1 MLLDAQ
7 RFDKGPCDHRH
18 YLICDCVNLFM
29 WCHLLPADAVFTE
42 RTLNFRLS
50 SSQWR
55 PCIERVLR
63 LNSTLKRNSY
73 KRSIP
78 KDVGKITDSLYRSNK
93 YVNSVPLQKPDRKWG
108 TAVKWL
114 NFIKLHSNVTYE
126 TALPTK
132 NKFVTNYL
140 GNTITRLSSHLTV
153 YLSDQG
159 SIFKYIWKWYSH
171 NPSFAGHLLTK
182 VFPSE
187 EIVQHTLPYPERN
200 DIFFREHIWTKD
212 L

>member
-1 MLLDAQ
+1 MIV
-7 RFDKGPCDHRH
+7 
-18 YLICDCVNLFM
+18 LICSCDATYFLLIQCSRKEPWIFAYRHLNDARALSACWDSTQPSREIRTNDRSLKM
-29 WCHLLPADAVFTE
+29 WE
-42 RTLNFRLS
+42 
-50 SSQWR
+50 
-55 PCIERVLR
+55 
-63 LNSTLKRNSY
+63 
-73 KRSIP
+73 
-78 KDVGKITDSLYRSNK
+78 KITDSLYRSNK

-132 NKFVTNYL
+132 NKFITNYL

-212 L
+212 I